1 MIEMNRPQRI
11 DILVRSNAPSDL
23 LENEVRLAV
32 QEYMK
37 QDSDKLDR
45 HPLTW
50 SMAAWALVVALKHE
64 RQRSAELNKQIRQMQ
79 RKPKGK
85 EAAQ

>member
-1 MIEMNRPQRI
+1 MVEMNRPQRI

-23 LENEVRLAV
+23 LENEIRLAV
-32 QEYMK
+32 QEYME
-37 QDSDKLDR
+37 QDSDKLHR

-50 SMAAWALVVALKHE
+50 SMAAWALVVALKQE
-64 RQRSAELNKQIRQMQ
+64 RQRSADLEKQIRQMR
-79 RKPKGK
+79 RKPKSK

>member
-32 QEYMK
+32 KEYME
-37 QDSDKLDR
+37 QDSEKTLK
-45 HPLTW
+45 HPLSW
-50 SMAAWALVVALKHE
+50 PMAAWALVVALKHE
-64 RQRSAELNKQIRQMQ
+64 RQKSADLEKQIRQMQ